1 MLPIFANALRRF
13 MLYYLSIKRA
23 QVYRKQPLLWD
34 LPKKRLPESAASMQ
48 LKRSEAKFLRS

>member
-1 MLPIFANALRRF
+1 

-34 LPKKRLPESAASMQ
+34 LPKKRLPESVASTQ